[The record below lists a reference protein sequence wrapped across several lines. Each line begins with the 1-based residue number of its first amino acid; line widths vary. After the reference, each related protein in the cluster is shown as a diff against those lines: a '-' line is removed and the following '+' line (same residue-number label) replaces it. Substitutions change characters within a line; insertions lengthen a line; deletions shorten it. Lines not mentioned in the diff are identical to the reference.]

1 MQSSQRLTFEGAQ
14 LNVIDEGNPQAKPV
28 LLWHGAACNLN
39 MWSHVI
45 AQLDQ
50 QFRFIRFDIRGVGRS
65 LPASGTDQYSFY
77 QYAKD
82 ANYILDRLNIT
93 RCHIW
98 SMAWGS
104 RAALAFCSL
113 YPDRVLSAAF
123 FDASIDTADV
133 EAQKR
138 GHLQALKQ
146 QDATGIE
153 RFERPDDWNLHH
165 DKKTMQQ
172 AMTAAAAFDLST
184 AASTLELPTL
194 VATGDCDPNL
204 VSSRKLANLIDG
216 ATLEV
221 MKNVGHGSVLQ
232 RPDLAARLFCV
243 FQSSLNSYP

>member
-14 LNVIDEGNPQAKPV
+14 LNVIDQGNPQAKPV

-39 MWSHVI
+39 MWDHVI
-45 AQLDQ
+45 AQLDK

-82 ANYILDRLNIT
+82 ANYILDSLNIT

-98 SMAWGS
+98 SLAWGS

-138 GHLQALKQ
+138 GHLRALKQ

-165 DKKTMQQ
+165 DKKSMQQ

-184 AASTLELPTL
+184 AASNLELPTL
-194 VATGDCDPNL
+194 IATGDYDPNL

-232 RPDLAARLFCV
+232 RPDLAARLFCD
-243 FQSSLNSYP
+243 FQSSLNSYL